1 MPKNNETK
9 QKAQD
14 ITSIIKHLEEKL
26 QLTEDQKII
35 DVEFV
40 DTINLGGDLN
50 RNSVFA
56 VKVQNKNKEITHIII
71 DKEANKVADIDKDG
85 RIKLSEKEIEKWQQ
99 FIGKPEK
106 QTPEQKKRYDF
117 EKEYILQEYKTNEKT
132 VRSEES
138 AVPQDEGKNVGAC
151 RGDHWSS
158 DARSKDTEKQ
168 KAAEA
173 LNTDETAIIAM
184 IKIEDRETFGQ
195 AINKKLHADA
205 YIVRYGNNKTKI
217 MQMNSKGKLTEL
229 EGLESNEFNLEVLEQ
244 LNLDKT
250 SKSQKIKSGDL
261 TTIRTEDPKS
271 SYVVVREHDSK
282 NGIVIVTSG
291 NKTQM
296 YTFDDEG
303 KDNIKEIETSIKY
316 RINNDETGND
326 ENDGKSVGVGVPD
339 DSQNNEKDVENE
351 ESVVPNDERGNDDED
366 EGKTPWGDAYAR
378 QRR

>member
-26 QLTEDQKII
+26 ELTEDQKII

-99 FIGKPEK
+99 FIGKPVE

-117 EKEYILQEYKTNEKT
+117 EKEYILEEYKTNEKT
-132 VRSEES
+132 VGND
-138 AVPQDEGKNVGAC
+138 ALVVPNNNEKNVEAC

-158 DARSKDTEKQ
+158 DARPKDTEKQ

-291 NKTQM
+291 NETQM

-316 RINNDETGND
+316 EIEKD
-326 ENDGKSVGVGVPD
+326 K
-339 DSQNNEKDVENE
+339 NEKDVENE
-351 ESVVPNDERGNDDED
+351 ASVVPNDERGNDDED
-366 EGKTPWGDAYAR
+366 EGRTPWGDAYAR